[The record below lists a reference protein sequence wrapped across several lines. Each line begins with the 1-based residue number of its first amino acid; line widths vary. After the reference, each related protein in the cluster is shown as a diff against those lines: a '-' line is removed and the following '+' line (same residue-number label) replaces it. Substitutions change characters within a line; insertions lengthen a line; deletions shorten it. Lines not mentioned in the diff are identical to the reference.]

1 MNNKI
6 QQGKKYLESKVRDLG
21 KADLA
26 LLPAQVKARFR
37 DGEKKTGVPALRL
50 KTVKDDSFA
59 YCHLSLS
66 SRLKQSSQGEPK
78 L

>member
-1 MNNKI
+1 
-6 QQGKKYLESKVRDLG
+6 LEAKVRDLG
-21 KADLA
+21 NADPA
-26 LLPAQVKARFR
+26 LLPTQVKARFQ
-37 DGEKKTGVPALRL
+37 DAEKKTEVPALRL
-50 KTVKDDSFA
+50 KAVKDDSFA